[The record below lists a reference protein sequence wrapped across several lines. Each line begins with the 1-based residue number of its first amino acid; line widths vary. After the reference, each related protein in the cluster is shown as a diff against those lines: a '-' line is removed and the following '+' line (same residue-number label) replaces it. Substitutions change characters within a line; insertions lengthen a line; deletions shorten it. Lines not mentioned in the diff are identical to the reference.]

1 MKKIIALA
9 AAALFLIVGALKLNA
24 QENWH
29 CYGFLTSCGVEFCIE
44 VPCEWDENFRI
55 AYLDFLEDTFCTDEE
70 IDIELE

>member
-29 CYGFLTSCGVEFCIE
+29 YYGFLTSCGVDVCIG
-44 VPCEWDENFRI
+44 VPCEWDENLRI
-55 AYLDFLEDTFCTDEE
+55 AYLNFLEDTFCTDEE

>member
-29 CYGFLTSCGVEFCIE
+29 CYGFLTSCGVDFCIE
-44 VPCEWDENFRI
+44 VPCELDDQFYLD
-55 AYLDFLEDTFCTDEE
+55 YLDFLGDTFCTDDE